1 MHLIKLISA
10 IHCARGPTGCKKC
23 EQARLDRRWRL
34 LWLHEVPTGATM
46 PIMKYKDHWYEYTI
60 EKTFDSKE
68 EALHYAMENVV
79 TELLEEDE

>member
-1 MHLIKLISA
+1 
-10 IHCARGPTGCKKC
+10 
-23 EQARLDRRWRL
+23 
-34 LWLHEVPTGATM
+34 M